1 MKIITILCVAGSLVL
16 SGEALAQSSGGSSS
30 GGGTSGTTS
39 GSMSTSPGAASGG
52 ALGSSATSPGTNSA
66 GTAMPS
72 GGGGTVGVDPLG
84 TGDPKVD
91 QSEKD
96 VDRKVNGICKGC

>member
-1 MKIITILCVAGSLVL
+1 
-16 SGEALAQSSGGSSS
+16 
-30 GGGTSGTTS
+30 
-39 GSMSTSPGAASGG
+39 
-52 ALGSSATSPGTNSA
+52 
-66 GTAMPS
+66 MPS